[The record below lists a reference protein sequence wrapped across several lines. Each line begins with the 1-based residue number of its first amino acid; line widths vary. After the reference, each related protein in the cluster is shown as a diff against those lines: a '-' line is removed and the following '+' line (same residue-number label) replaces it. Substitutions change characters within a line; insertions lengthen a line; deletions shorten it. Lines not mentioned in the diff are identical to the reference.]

1 MKHLLS
7 LNEFRNQL
15 EIPFF
20 DKHPLHGKPTHVHII
35 DALEDM
41 ARDLKINP
49 ENYTSEWD
57 TQSITD
63 AWNYKKRVAFLEY
76 QGHILESED
85 SVSDINYEFLNDYNV
100 KTNVQDYINETDIT
114 YFTEEIVDY
123 VRENPDCAR
132 EDIITEFDLY
142 NELRNY
148 LSEDGFEIWKN
159 ESMEKTFDNKTDDF
173 SALSTIKDNQTE
185 EGLIPIYR
193 AISYT
198 KDNFVDTYHKVRS
211 FNSVGI
217 FWSFE
222 ESGAEPHNGGVDNC
236 FVLYGLVKPEYIN
249 WESTIYKSA
258 YELNEEREIE
268 LNNNVPVLIYKIT
281 EYRSKI
287 EVKMRTQLV
296 VKA

>member
-41 ARDLKINP
+41 ANELKIKP
-49 ENYTSEWD
+49 EDYKSDWD
-57 TQSITD
+57 TDSIVD
-63 AWNYKKRVAFLEY
+63 AWNFKKKGAFREY
-76 QGHILESED
+76 QEHILYSID
-85 SVSDINYEFLNDYNV
+85 NITDINYEFLNDYDV

-114 YFTEEIVDY
+114 YFSEEIVDY
-123 VRENPDCAR
+123 VRANPDCSTQ
-132 EDIITEFDLY
+132 DITEEFDLF

-173 SALSTIKDNQTE
+173 YALGTIKDEQTE

-198 KDNFVDTYHKVRS
+198 KDEFVDTYHKIRS
-211 FNSVGI
+211 FDAVGI
-217 FWSFE
+217 FWSYE

-268 LNNNVPVLIYKIT
+268 LNHDVPVLIYKIK

-287 EVKMRTQLV
+287 EVKMRTPLV